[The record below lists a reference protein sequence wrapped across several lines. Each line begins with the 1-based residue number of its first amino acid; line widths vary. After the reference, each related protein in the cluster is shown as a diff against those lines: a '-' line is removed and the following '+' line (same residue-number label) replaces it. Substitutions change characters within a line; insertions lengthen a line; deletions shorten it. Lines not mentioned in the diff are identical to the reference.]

1 MKNVEIGRKEVLR
14 YLGYRNQIV
23 DEKLEELVCGCMEE
37 LKGIAAPKYICR
49 TLRITSRDWS
59 ISLEDGLFELPGK
72 AISRHLNGSGEC
84 ILMAATLGS
93 EIDKKI
99 RYYEKIDLAK
109 ALILDACATAFIE
122 AVCDRVCK
130 DIEKNELPVG
140 KHLTFR
146 FSPGYGDLPID
157 IQKGFLEVL
166 NAGKRI
172 GLTASSTNIL
182 LPRKSVTAVIGITE
196 KKCAENKSGCA
207 ACSKSTECIYKRR
220 SN

>member
-1 MKNVEIGRKEVLR
+1 MKNVEIDRKEVLR
-14 YLGYRNQIV
+14 YLGHRNQVI
-23 DEKLEELVCGCMEE
+23 DEKLGELVDECIGE
-37 LKGIAAPKYICR
+37 LKGIAATKYICR
-49 TLRITSRDWS
+49 TLSITGRENS

-72 AISRHLNGSGEC
+72 AISGHLSGSGEC

-93 EIDKKI
+93 EVDKKI
-99 RYYEKIDLAK
+99 RYYEKKNLTK

-122 AVCDRVCK
+122 AVCDRICG
-130 DIEKNELPVG
+130 DIEEDLRSG

-146 FSPGYGDLPID
+146 FSPGYEDLPID

-182 LPRKSVTAVIGITE
+182 LPRKSVTAVIGVTD
-196 KKCAENKSGCA
+196 KDCAGNKRGCS
-207 ACSKSTECIYKRR
+207 ACSRSSECTYKRTED
-220 SN
+220 